1 MCDYVINLHN
11 VVSCKTAVVGRSILV
26 IESCVMGKALTKL
39 HGH

>member
-1 MCDYVINLHN
+1 MYDYVINLHN
-11 VVSCKTAVVGRSILV
+11 VVSCMTAVGRSILV